1 MVTPDCRS
9 ETRPPFDGLRAY
21 LRAVQSRDELQ
32 RIRQLEQRNGG
43 LKRSVERLVARH
55 DVAPQCP
62 ECGSKTVR
70 TRAAFSLAVLFTR
83 LIRIL
88 RLGAERRPD

>member
-1 MVTPDCRS
+1 MDTPDCRS

-21 LRAVQSRDELQ
+21 LRAVQSRDDLQ

-43 LKRSVERLVARH
+43 LKRSVERLMAGH
-55 DVAPQCP
+55 DVATQCP
-62 ECGSKTVR
+62 ECGSNTVR
-70 TRAAFSLAVLFTR
+70 IGAASSLEALITR

-88 RLGAERRPD
+88 GLSAQR

>member
-1 MVTPDCRS
+1 MDTPDCRS

-21 LRAVQSRDELQ
+21 LRAVQSRDDLQ

-43 LKRSVERLVARH
+43 LKRSVERLMARH
-55 DVAPQCP
+55 DVATQCP
-62 ECGSKTVR
+62 ECGSNTVR
-70 TRAAFSLAVLFTR
+70 IGAASSLEALITR

-88 RLGAERRPD
+88 GLSAQR